1 MKSGAGADPFADEDE
16 ANESDVAVQDPIEP
30 EFQDEDQEDG
40 SRELPYLY
48 ARDNVKDE
56 RSQTPMF
63 IQEDTEDGLGE
74 LQRDLEDMLSDDRVY
89 KTDVVEA
96 ALLVGIQNPDET
108 AAILRDWGYDY

>member
-16 ANESDVAVQDPIEP
+16 ESGSEVELEDPIDP
-30 EFQDEDQEDG
+30 ESQRERQGDESKQ
-40 SRELPYLY
+40 LPYLY
-48 ARDNVKDE
+48 ARDNVKDD

-63 IQEDTEDGLGE
+63 IQEDTEDELGD

-96 ALLVGIQNPDET
+96 ALLAGIQNPDET